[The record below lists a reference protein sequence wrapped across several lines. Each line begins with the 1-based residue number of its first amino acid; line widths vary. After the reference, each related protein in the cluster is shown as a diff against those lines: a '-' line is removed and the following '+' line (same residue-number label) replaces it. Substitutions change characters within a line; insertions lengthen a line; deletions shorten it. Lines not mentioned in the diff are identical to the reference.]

1 MKLIGDTH
9 FGKKFK
15 TGVPLNRRGEL
26 EEMFFAKFEKELNF
40 DDRFVVQMGD
50 LFDSVIVDLNT
61 IDRVYNIIRNAY
73 NNRKTTDFFFI
84 RGNHDA
90 PRDSAQVSAFDILE
104 KMCAPMKDRVYFV
117 VEPMRYNNNV
127 LVGWNYFRQETLREI
142 FDRLQLSA
150 KDSVFGH
157 FEEPIEPVLLE
168 IGNPV
173 FSGHI
178 HKAHT
183 VGNVSFVGSL
193 LPLAFGEEGDSS
205 IMETVSLDDL
215 LSRDPEEIKNKR
227 LRVLLKEGEELPDNI
242 DCLQLIAK
250 KSDITEVVLDNEIEE
265 VDMRKLF
272 MEELGP
278 SGLAEEIFARYN
290 DKLHQD

>member
-26 EEMFFAKFEKELNF
+26 EEMFFAKFAKELNT
-40 DDRFVVQMGD
+40 DKKLVIQLGD

-61 IDRVYNIIRNAY
+61 IDRVYNIILCAY
-73 NNRKTTDFFFI
+73 LTHENTNFFFI

-90 PRDSAQVSAFDILE
+90 PRDSAQVSAFDILT
-104 KMCAPMKDRVYFV
+104 KMCSFMSDRVYFV
-117 VEPMRYNNNV
+117 VEPVRYNNNIFI
-127 LVGWNYFRQETLREI
+127 GWDYFRQETLREI
-142 FDRLQLSA
+142 FERLQLSA
-150 KDSVFGH
+150 KDNVFGH

-168 IGNPV
+168 IDNPV

-178 HKAHT
+178 HKPHT

-193 LPLAFGEEGDSS
+193 LPLAFGEEADQT
-205 IMETVSLDDL
+205 IMETVSLDEL

-227 LRVLLKEGEELPDNI
+227 LRVLLNEGEELPDNI

-250 KSDITEVVLDNEIEE
+250 KSEKNEVVLDNEIEE
-265 VDMRKLF
+265 VDMKTLF
-272 MEELGP
+272 MEELKDC
-278 SGLAEEIFARYN
+278 GLAEELYGRYY